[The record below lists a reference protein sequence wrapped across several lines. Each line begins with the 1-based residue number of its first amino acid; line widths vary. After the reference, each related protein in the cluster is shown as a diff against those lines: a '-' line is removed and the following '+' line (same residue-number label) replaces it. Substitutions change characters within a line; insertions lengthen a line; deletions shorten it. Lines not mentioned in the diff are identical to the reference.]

1 MKRRISVTSVILV
14 IALSS
19 IFLSYIFVLQS
30 RDAVAGKQIA
40 YKVVEAGGSSKAGN
54 PEHVQRILNVMA
66 KEGWEYVNV
75 VPMTDLFIFKK

>member
-1 MKRRISVTSVILV
+1 MKRRISVTLVILM

-19 IFLSYIFVLQS
+19 IFLGNKFVLQS
-30 RDAVAGKQIA
+30 HEAMAGKQIV

-54 PEHVQRILNVMA
+54 PEHVQRLLNAMA